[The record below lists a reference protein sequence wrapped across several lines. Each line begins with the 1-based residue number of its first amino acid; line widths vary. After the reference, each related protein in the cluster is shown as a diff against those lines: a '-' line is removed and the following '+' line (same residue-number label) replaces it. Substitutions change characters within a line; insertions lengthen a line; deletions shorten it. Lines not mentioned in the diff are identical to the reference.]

1 MMQFPDFDE
10 KQILVIE
17 SFDVKF
23 ISFQNDNIIIKEDER
38 IKNKLSLY
46 KIFAIFLIGETTLTS
61 VLIRKFQ
68 DFGVTIVLMKKNLLP
83 YLVIGNETQGNFV
96 LRKKQYEKTE
106 EEMFAIAKEIVL
118 RKIQNQ
124 FLLLKSFRDPDTQT
138 RLAMVQL
145 MKLLEKIPQTHHYDS
160 LLWYEGNASKI
171 FFSHYFKKIW
181 WMKRAPRT
189 KCDVKN
195 LLLDIGYTYLFHFI
209 EALLRLYGFDNYY
222 GVYHRTW
229 YQRKSLA
236 LDVMEPFRCIIDK
249 TLLQAYNLKQV
260 NEQDFKF
267 RNGQYILSYEYTQK
281 YSAIF
286 LKAILS
292 HKKEMFY
299 FVKDYYKYFMKWRE
313 HFPEFSII
321 SQK

>member
-1 MMQFPDFDE
+1 MQFPDFDE

-23 ISFQNDNIIIKEDER
+23 ISFQNDNIIIKEDEK

-106 EEMFAIAKEIVL
+106 EEMLAIAKEIVF
-118 RKIQNQ
+118 RKVQNQ
-124 FLLLKSFRDPDTQT
+124 FLLLKSFRDPDTQI

-160 LLWYEGNASKI
+160 LL
-171 FFSHYFKKIW
+171 
-181 WMKRAPRT
+181 
-189 KCDVKN
+189 
-195 LLLDIGYTYLFHFI
+195 
-209 EALLRLYGFDNYY
+209 
-222 GVYHRTW
+222 
-229 YQRKSLA
+229 
-236 LDVMEPFRCIIDK
+236 
-249 TLLQAYNLKQV
+249 
-260 NEQDFKF
+260 
-267 RNGQYILSYEYTQK
+267 
-281 YSAIF
+281 
-286 LKAILS
+286 
-292 HKKEMFY
+292 
-299 FVKDYYKYFMKWRE
+299 
-313 HFPEFSII
+313 
-321 SQK
+321 

>member
-17 SFDVKF
+17 SFDIKH
-23 ISFQNDNIIIKEDER
+23 IAFQNDNLIIKEDEK
-38 IKNKLSLY
+38 IKNKLSLH
-46 KIFAIFLIGETTLTS
+46 KIFAIFLIWETTLTS

-68 DFGVTIVLMKKNLLP
+68 DFGITIVMMKKNLLP
-83 YLVIGNETQGNFV
+83 YHVIGNETQGNFV

-106 EEMFAIAKEIVL
+106 EEMLTIAKEIVL
-118 RKIQNQ
+118 VKVKNQ
-124 FLLLKSFRDPDTQT
+124 LCLLESFRNPDTQA
-138 RLAMVQL
+138 RIAMVQL
-145 MKLLEKIPQTHHYDS
+145 MKTIDQIPHAKYYDS
-160 LLWYEGNASKI
+160 LLWYEGNASKV
-171 FFSHYFKKIW
+171 FFSIYFKDIW
-181 WMKRAPRT
+181 WYRRSPRT

-249 TLLQAYNLKQV
+249 SLLKAYNLKQV
-260 NEQDFKF
+260 NEKDFKF
-267 RNGQYILSYEYTQK
+267 QNGQFILPYEHTQK
-281 YSAIF
+281 YTAIF

-299 FVKDYYKYFMKWRE
+299 FVKDYYKYFMKGRE
-313 HFPEFSII
+313 HFPQYSI
-321 SQK
+321 K